1 MSRSMGFCQRVWC
14 DALALLTLGL
24 ILLSACSPADLATP
38 VPATVTAT
46 PSLTPTI
53 VWFPATHT
61 PTPRPSEA
69 STPTPEQRPGTGA
82 ELLADDFSQ
91 PELWTL
97 RATDTARVQVSGERL
112 VLAILQPG
120 FYLVSLRR
128 EPVLT
133 DFYAEITANTSLCRG
148 LDEYGLLVRATSA
161 LDYYR
166 LVLNCN
172 GQVRLERVTNG
183 NILKVQPDTFS
194 GDVPPGAPGQV
205 RIGLWAAGTEL
216 RVFLN
221 GRFQFKVLDPVHRSG
236 TLGVFARSVGETAVT
251 ITFSEL
257 VVQAVSYVS
266 PTPTWTPSVTPI
278 PTRTRQ
284 P

>member
-61 PTPRPSEA
+61 PTPRPPGA
-69 STPTPEQRPGTGA
+69 NTPTPEQRPGTGA